1 MTSHLYIAIWFLL
14 LSTASLN
21 AQVMNQLS
29 LLPDELTES
38 SGLEFA
44 SDYSFWSHNDSGSM
58 SQLVRIDTSGQ
69 ILQILEI
76 AVSQVDWEDLTKD
89 PDGNLYIG
97 DFGNNSN
104 DRVSQQVY
112 KISSDELWS
121 TLPVN
126 VDTIEFT
133 FGDQSA
139 YPPLEME
146 RHYDLESMVYLNDT
160 LHLFTKDR
168 SIPYQSITKHYKLP
182 SVAGSHVIYPVDTF
196 FTSQSNYLQS
206 ITSAGLSDNGNR
218 LALLNASNIW
228 LFTDFQGSDFFSGT
242 VQQLQLGTFT
252 QKEAICFY
260 NDMLYLTDER
270 SLLSQGALYRVNP
283 DFFLDINEKANQIEL
298 KTTYSEDCH
307 FVEIS
312 WGHDVQVVHWEIYD
326 IDGHLMISENCSFCE
341 PIIQSDKLSDY
352 PRGQYVLH
360 LTHQKGTRSALL
372 FSLF

>member
-1 MTSHLYIAIWFLL
+1 MKSHLYIVIWFLL
-14 LSTASLN
+14 LSTTSLS

-168 SIPYQSITKHYKLP
+168 SIPYQSITKRYKLP

-228 LFTDFQGSDFFSGT
+228 LFTDFQGSGFFSGT

-283 DFFLDINEKANQIEL
+283 DLFLDINEKADQIDL
-298 KTTYSEDCH
+298 KTIYSEDGH

-326 IDGHLMISENCSFCE
+326 IDGHLMMSENCNFCE

-372 FSLF
+372 FSLL

>member
-1 MTSHLYIAIWFLL
+1 MTSHLYIVIWFLL
-14 LSTASLN
+14 LSTTSLS

-121 TLPVN
+121 ALPIN

-168 SIPYQSITKHYKLP
+168 SIPY
-182 SVAGSHVIYPVDTF
+182 
-196 FTSQSNYLQS
+196 QS

>member
-1 MTSHLYIAIWFLL
+1 
-14 LSTASLN
+14 
-21 AQVMNQLS
+21 MNQLS

-44 SDYSFWSHNDSGSM
+44 SDYTFWSHNDSGSM

-168 SIPYQSITKHYKLP
+168 SIPYQSITKRYKLP

-228 LFTDFQGSDFFSGT
+228 LFTDFQGSGFFSGT

-283 DFFLDINEKANQIEL
+283 DLFLDINEKADQIDL
-298 KTTYSEDCH
+298 KTIYSEDGH

-326 IDGHLMISENCSFCE
+326 IDGHLMMSENCNFCE